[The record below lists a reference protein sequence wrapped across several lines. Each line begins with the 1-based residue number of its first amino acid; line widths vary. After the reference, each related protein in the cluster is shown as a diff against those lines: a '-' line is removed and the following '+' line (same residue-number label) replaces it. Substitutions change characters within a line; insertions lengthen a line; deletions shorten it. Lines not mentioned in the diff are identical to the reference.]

1 MRSAILF
8 DADKDRKTLRYVIT
22 GGPGSGKSA
31 ILKVLNERGYCC
43 FEEVSRRLIKEQ
55 ARLDNGIMPWDNLP
69 AFAELALEA
78 MVQQYHMS
86 QEAGGIC
93 FFDRAIPDVFGYL
106 MNSGFSVP
114 PDYKVRLKECRYQ
127 HDVFILP
134 PWPDIFEQDDERPQ
148 TYDEAVSLYHALYE
162 AYDSCGF
169 TLHHVPK
176 SSVEKRVAFIEA
188 LVAEQGRIIK

>member
-1 MRSAILF
+1 MLF
-8 DADKDRKTLRYVIT
+8 EAGKDRQAYPYVIT
-22 GGPGSGKSA
+22 GGPGSGKST
-31 ILKVLNERGYCC
+31 LLNVLSERGYCC

-55 ARLDNGIMPWDNLP
+55 AALGNGIMPWDNLP
-69 AFAELALEA
+69 AFAELAVEA
-78 MVQQYHMS
+78 MVQQYRMS
-86 QEAGGIC
+86 QKTGGIC

-114 PDYKVRLKECRYQ
+114 PGYKNLLEVCRYQ

-134 PWPDIFEQDDERPQ
+134 PWPDIYEQDDERPQ
-148 TYDEAVSLYHALYE
+148 TYDEAVSIYHALCK

-169 TLHHVPK
+169 TLHDVPK

-188 LVAEQGRIIK
+188 LAVEKRAL